1 MNEYYKFFIF
11 WLTQSKEMPLQDFL
25 APWFAVSVQQYFPA
39 NKNDLVSLYKGIS
52 QGRNYVINLSLPH
65 CLLLQQQEHQSPIL
79 PQFRSLRKSDKR
91 TA

>member
-1 MNEYYKFFIF
+1 MNIINSFFF
-11 WLTQSKEMPLQDFL
+11 WVNAKSKEMPLQDFL
-25 APWFAVSVQQYFPA
+25 VPWFVVSVQQYFPA

-52 QGRNYVINLSLPH
+52 KGRNHVINLSLPH

-79 PQFRSLRKSDKR
+79 PQFRSLKKSDKW